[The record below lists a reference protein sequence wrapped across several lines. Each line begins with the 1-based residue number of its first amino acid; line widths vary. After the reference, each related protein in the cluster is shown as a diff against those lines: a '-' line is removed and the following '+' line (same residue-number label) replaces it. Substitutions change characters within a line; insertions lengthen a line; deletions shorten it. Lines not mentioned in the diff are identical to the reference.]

1 MSSMSGQGAYL
12 LSSFQ
17 SATKLT
23 AANVGVVMIPAPAN
37 CGEGGADVVSIFRTT
52 KK

>member
-1 MSSMSGQGAYL
+1 MSVPGAYL

-17 SATKLT
+17 TATKLT
-23 AANVGVVMIPAPAN
+23 ATTVGVVMIPSPAN
-37 CGEGGADVVSIFRTT
+37 SAESGRAVVSIFRTT